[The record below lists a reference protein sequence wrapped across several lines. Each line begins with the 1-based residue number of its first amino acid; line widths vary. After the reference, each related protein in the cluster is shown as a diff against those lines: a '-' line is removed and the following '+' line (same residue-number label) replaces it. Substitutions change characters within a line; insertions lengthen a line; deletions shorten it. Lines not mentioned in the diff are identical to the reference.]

1 MARRISAVLGGDARE
16 LRVAERLIEIGH
28 EVRIFGLEK
37 LPNPPVPYSASS
49 LEAVRNAHW
58 IIAPAPGISGD
69 AIFAPFAEQSP
80 ILLNEELLA
89 ASNIGEGGLILG
101 RASKTVLEVQK
112 KMGFKVIESKDERH
126 MAVANSTTVA
136 EGLLRL
142 LIEKTNRTLREYSY
156 VVLGYGATGAAFVDV
171 LLAMKCNVDVVTRS
185 KIGQER
191 AKQMGAPAHGWDER
205 ISVMAGKEIVINTVP
220 DTGTI
225 PISAYDRLKNCMIFD
240 IASPPGGLN
249 HEEDANSGLN
259 IVWARGLGNRA
270 PVSTGDIRFNFI
282 QEVLRLHDK

>member
-1 MARRISAVLGGDARE
+1 MAKRISAVLGGDARE

-69 AIFAPFAEQSP
+69 AIFAPFAGQTP

-89 ASNIGEGGLILG
+89 ASNIVEGGLILG

-171 LLAMKCNVDVVTRS
+171 LLAMKCHVDVVTRS

-191 AKQMGAPAHGWDER
+191 AKQMGATAHGWDER
-205 ISVMAGKEIVINTVP
+205 ISVMARKEIVINTVP

>member
-1 MARRISAVLGGDARE
+1 MAKRISAVLGGDARE

-69 AIFAPFAEQSP
+69 AIFAPFAGQTP
-80 ILLNEELLA
+80 ILLNEELLT
-89 ASNIGEGGLILG
+89 ASNIVGGGLILG

-171 LLAMKCNVDVVTRS
+171 LLAMKCNVGVVTRS

-191 AKQMGAPAHGWDER
+191 AKQLGATAHGWDER
-205 ISVMAGKEIVINTVP
+205 ISVMAGTEIVINTVP